1 MRRKRGKMS
10 ELRNMTS
17 LSGSKFWVE
26 ERLRN
31 SEQVDISFLNIK
43 IHVREFQSP
52 LEELPIFS
60 LAVEQHGTTQ
70 VGALKGQRY
79 PSRPRWSSRTLWCLN
94 KRIKKCYRPQT
105 REGQRKVREVRL
117 VYFMMLGLH
126 VRELR
131 QKPQTSTSGARC
143 MC

>member
-26 ERLRN
+26 ECLRN

-43 IHVREFQSP
+43 IHIREFQSP
-52 LEELPIFS
+52 LEELRIFS

-79 PSRPRWSSRTLWCLN
+79 PSRPRWSSRTL
-94 KRIKKCYRPQT
+94 
-105 REGQRKVREVRL
+105 
-117 VYFMMLGLH
+117 
-126 VRELR
+126 
-131 QKPQTSTSGARC
+131 
-143 MC
+143 